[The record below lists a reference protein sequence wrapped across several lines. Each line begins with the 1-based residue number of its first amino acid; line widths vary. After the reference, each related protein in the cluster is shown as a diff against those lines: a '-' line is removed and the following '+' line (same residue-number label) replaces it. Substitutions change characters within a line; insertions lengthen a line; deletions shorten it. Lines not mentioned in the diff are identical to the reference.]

1 VTLPGSA
8 IGASLIF
15 PVVISGFFALGLT
28 ALADSSATSIVLVI
42 CGAASLAAV
51 SLARDLK
58 LSLMSIFL
66 ITLPLNVS
74 KALDSDASAYAPVLQ
89 LYLSDLAFIPLATL
103 WLFEKTVI
111 HKSQI
116 YWSRVH
122 WIALLLLLWFSVSAI
137 WSLDPVGRLVD
148 LNNLKYFWYFVVIAD
163 LVREPRY
170 LRGAVIALACGLA
183 VQLVAATVEIVT
195 GSDLGIP
202 KGNTA
207 NQGRILVFEE
217 AAVMQVRRVSG
228 LLPHPNVFASYL
240 TFVLPP
246 LLILLLLGRKLVGS
260 LVWTLSALLFC
271 GALVALVL
279 ALSRGGWIAFGCS
292 LVFIF
297 AAGYGFG
304 IVHKGHFVALAFT
317 AVTLIGGICLVFPAA
332 IYRVILS
339 DQRSIESRF
348 AMIDQAILVI
358 ERHPVLGTGL
368 GGYNVAAKTSIPG
381 SWAVLLPD
389 FRDTLL
395 NGAAVVHNKYLLT
408 LAETGPL
415 GLILLLLFLGANI
428 FLPFSGVKWTTL
440 EQFALILGISAS
452 VLAQSVFYLFDHF
465 AYDTRIG
472 LLYTFCG
479 LLVGMASP
487 RVGGVEPL
495 NRPGDLPG
503 LVI

>member
-8 IGASLIF
+8 MGASFIF

-28 ALADSSATSIVLVI
+28 AFADSSATWILLVI

-51 SLARDLK
+51 SWARDPK

-66 ITLPLNVS
+66 ITLPINIS
-74 KALDSDASAYAPVLQ
+74 KALDSDPSAYSPVVQ
-89 LYLSDLAFIPLATL
+89 VYLSDLAFIPLATV
-103 WLFEKTVI
+103 WLFDKTVS
-111 HKSQI
+111 HKAQI
-116 YWSRVH
+116 YWSPVH
-122 WIALLLLLWFSVSAI
+122 LIALLLLLWFSVSTI

-148 LNNLKYFWYFVVIAD
+148 LNNLKYFLYFVVIAD
-163 LVREPRY
+163 LAREPRF
-170 LRGAVIALACGLA
+170 LRGAVIALGWGLA
-183 VQLVAATVEIVT
+183 VQLVAVALQIIT
-195 GSDLGIP
+195 GSDLGIHAD
-202 KGNTA
+202 KTTTV
-207 NQGRILVFEE
+207 LVFEE
-217 AAVMQVRRVSG
+217 AAATHVRRVSG

-246 LLILLLLGRKLVGS
+246 LLTLLLLGRKIVGS
-260 LVWTLSALLFC
+260 IVWTLIAMLFC

-279 ALSRGGWIAFGCS
+279 ALSRAGWIAFGCS

-297 AAGYGFG
+297 AAGYTFG
-304 IVHKGHFVALAFT
+304 IVHKGHLVALAFS
-317 AVTLIGGICLVFPAA
+317 AVTLIGGISLVFPAA

-339 DQRSIESRF
+339 DQRSSESRV

-368 GGYNVAAKTSIPG
+368 GGYNVAAKTAIPS

-389 FRDTLL
+389 FRAPLL
-395 NGAAVVHNKYLLT
+395 SVAAVVHNKYLLT

-428 FLPFSGVKWTTL
+428 FLPFSGVKWTTP
-440 EQFALILGISAS
+440 EQFALILGISAA

-465 AYDTRIG
+465 AYDIRIG
-472 LLYTFCG
+472 LLYVFCG